1 MMIVLRQAQFC
12 VIYVLF
18 TVDSFFVSLPFC
30 ILPSFVVH
38 LAFGT
43 CPALTMTKKALGGE
57 AQVSLTQEQ
66 EGKKADE
73 EKRRMVLMKMKMKM
87 KMLMAMMEI
96 T

>member
-1 MMIVLRQAQFC
+1 MLCNVVFIFLFFFFIV
-12 VIYVLF
+12 V
-18 TVDSFFVSLPFC
+18 SFPFS

-43 CPALTMTKKALGGE
+43 CPALTMTKALGGE

-73 EKRRMVLMKMKMKM
+73 EKRRMVVIKMKMVTM
-87 KMLMAMMEI
+87 
-96 T
+96 

>member
-1 MMIVLRQAQFC
+1 MIVLRQAQFC

-43 CPALTMTKKALGGE
+43 CPALTMTKALGGE
-57 AQVSLTQEQ
+57 AQVSLTQVGRKES
-66 EGKKADE
+66 
-73 EKRRMVLMKMKMKM
+73 R
-87 KMLMAMMEI
+87 
-96 T
+96 

>member
-1 MMIVLRQAQFC
+1 MSYDILL
-12 VIYVLF
+12 YLF
-18 TVDSFFVSLPFC
+18 LFF

-43 CPALTMTKKALGGE
+43 CPALTMTKALGGE

-73 EKRRMVLMKMKMKM
+73 EKRRMVLMKMKM
-87 KMLMAMMEI
+87 LMAMMEI